1 MTYRPGITVRRLR
14 NRRLKRTENEIV
26 RVFFEENECTT
37 AEAVARQVGVARSTI
52 YRHHHSVHEILPDY
66 HRFAIRRYRRRVKK
80 LFKSE
85 GVGMRMLYRNLL
97 LFILQNAEVMQILIQ
112 NGERAVVR
120 EMVEELVPK
129 AERTMRLPKN
139 SDKILRVYVEEV
151 TEIIWI
157 WLTSG
162 GEVGEVE
169 RITGQI
175 MELTE
180 TARVRLKMLLE

>member
-1 MTYRPGITVRRLR
+1 
-14 NRRLKRTENEIV
+14 
-26 RVFFEENECTT
+26 
-37 AEAVARQVGVARSTI
+37 
-52 YRHHHSVHEILPDY
+52 
-66 HRFAIRRYRRRVKK
+66 
-80 LFKSE
+80 
-85 GVGMRMLYRNLL
+85 MRMLYRNLL